1 MAEEFYTHEF
11 DNGLML
17 VAQRMEVV
25 SSAAM
30 GIALPMGSSRD
41 PGDEAGSASVAAN
54 WLLRGAG
61 DRDTRQLNDALDALG
76 CQHHEGA
83 RSERLVL
90 SACQLG
96 RNLPDILAIYSDVI
110 RRPRLAEEAFDSC
123 RDLVSQA
130 LDALEDEPLRM
141 CNVLIREKFYPAP
154 LGRNPL
160 GTKESLSALGPQ
172 AVRRSA
178 RQCMTPGGT
187 IVAVA
192 GKFDWQQL
200 LEAVGQHFS
209 DWRGEMP
216 PEVSVSPPG
225 RGLTHLTKPTAQ
237 VQITLAYPAATINE
251 EQYYAGRV
259 AEMVLSGGMGARLFT
274 EVREKRALAYAVIA
288 RYHCLKGHAGMFVYA
303 GTTPE
308 RAQETLDVTVGELRR
323 LRDGIEE
330 DELARARTQ
339 LKSALILQGESTPAR
354 AEALA
359 MDFYHLGRLRSLA
372 EISAA
377 IDAIRVG
384 DVLEYL
390 QAYPAQGLTLLTI
403 GPEELDTSGLP

>member
-1 MAEEFYTHEF
+1 MAEEFHTHEF

-30 GIALPMGSSRD
+30 SIALPMGSARD
-41 PGDEAGSASVAAN
+41 PGDGAGSASVVAN

-61 DRDTRQLNDALDALG
+61 SRDSRQLNDALDALG
-76 CQHHEGA
+76 CQHHEDA
-83 RSERLVL
+83 RSQHLIL
-90 SACQLG
+90 SAIQLG
-96 RNLPDILAIYSDVI
+96 RNLPEILAIYSDVI
-110 RRPRLAEEAFDSC
+110 RRPSLADDAFDSC
-123 RDLVSQA
+123 RNLVSQA

-154 LGRNPL
+154 LGINPL
-160 GTKESLSALGPQ
+160 GTKKSLSAVGPEG
-172 AVRRSA
+172 VRRSA
-178 RQCMTPGGT
+178 GQCITPRGT

-192 GKFDWQQL
+192 GKFDWQHL
-200 LEAVGQHFS
+200 LDTVGGHFS
-209 DWRGEMP
+209 DWRGETP
-216 PEVSVSPPG
+216 PEVSVSPAS
-225 RGLTHLTKPTAQ
+225 RGLTHLAKPTAQ
-237 VQITLAYPAATINE
+237 AQITLAYPAATSDD

-274 EVREKRALAYAVIA
+274 EVREKRALVYAVIA

-323 LRDGIEE
+323 LGDGVEE

-377 IDAIRVG
+377 IDAIRVA
-384 DVLEYL
+384 DVLEYIR
-390 QAYPAQGLTLLTI
+390 AYPAEALTLLTI
-403 GPEELDTSGLP
+403 GPEELDTADLP